1 MLLGHFSL
9 SYSTLSLADIF
20 LGKKKGSFLKAFFHH
35 LLLIKLFRK
44 N

>member
-20 LGKKKGSFLKAFFHH
+20 LGKKKKRFISKGIFSSSFAH
-35 LLLIKLFRK
+35 
-44 N
+44 